1 MKLFGSMNIK
11 NNNLYIGKINTL
23 DLAKKFK
30 TPLYVMDETL
40 IRDNCRRYITSFDK
54 EKNKVAY
61 AGKAFL
67 TKAMCNLIKEEGL
80 SLDVVSGGEIFT
92 AYRSGFP
99 MDKVYF
105 HGNNK
110 TIEEIEMAI
119 NLGVGTFVADN
130 FQELDKINNICKN
143 KNIKQRV
150 ILRIIPGIEAHTHE
164 YIRTGQIDSKFGF
177 TLIDDGAIKAVKKPL
192 N

>member
-11 NNNLYIGKINTL
+11 NNNLYIGEINTL

-40 IRDNCRRYITSFDK
+40 IRDNCRRYVTSFNK

-110 TIEEIEMAI
+110 TMEEIEMAI

-177 TLIDDGAIKAVKKPL
+177 TLIDDGAIKAVKKL
-192 N
+192 MN

>member
-11 NNNLYIGKINTL
+11 NNNLYIGEINTL

-40 IRDNCRRYITSFDK
+40 IRDNCRRYVTSFNK

>member
-1 MKLFGSMNIK
+1 
-11 NNNLYIGKINTL
+11 
-23 DLAKKFK
+23 
-30 TPLYVMDETL
+30 
-40 IRDNCRRYITSFDK
+40 
-54 EKNKVAY
+54 
-61 AGKAFL
+61 
-67 TKAMCNLIKEEGL
+67 MCNLIKEEGL

>member
-11 NNNLYIGKINTL
+11 NNNLYIGEINTL

-40 IRDNCRRYITSFDK
+40 IRDNCRRYVTSFDK

>member
-1 MKLFGSMNIK
+1 
-11 NNNLYIGKINTL
+11 
-23 DLAKKFK
+23 
-30 TPLYVMDETL
+30 
-40 IRDNCRRYITSFDK
+40 
-54 EKNKVAY
+54 
-61 AGKAFL
+61 
-67 TKAMCNLIKEEGL
+67 MCNLIKEEGL

-130 FQELDKINNICKN
+130 FQELDKINNICKIKYKAKSN
-143 KNIKQRV
+143 FKNNSR
-150 ILRIIPGIEAHTHE
+150 
-164 YIRTGQIDSKFGF
+164 Y
-177 TLIDDGAIKAVKKPL
+177 
-192 N
+192 